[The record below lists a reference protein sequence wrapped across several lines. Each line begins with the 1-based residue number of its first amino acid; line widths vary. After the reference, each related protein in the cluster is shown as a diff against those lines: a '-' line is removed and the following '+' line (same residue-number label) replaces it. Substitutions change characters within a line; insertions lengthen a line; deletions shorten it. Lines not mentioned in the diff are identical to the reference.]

1 MGARGRDG
9 RERLRIHPRGAGRRT
24 QTLGRPGRGIH
35 TLRCAPSNAP
45 SKKAHLRNS
54 GNWQS
59 SPLTSV
65 PTTSHSPKTA
75 PVPTASNPTGATP
88 PPPARYRETGTAVSN
103 PASTTLNAAAGVGA
117 YGAGAYGGMNSG
129 YGGYGGMNSGYG
141 GGYGGMGST
150 YGGYGSS
157 YGGMGGGYGGY
168 GGMSSGYGGYGGMS
182 SYGGMSGYG
191 GMYGGGYGGG
201 MYGQRGMM
209 GMGGMMGPGMG
220 PMGGPM
226 DPHGPTPPPTAWQR
240 ILKSLSGVVMF
251 AGKMSWLVD
260 ENAQAMHFFMTAML
274 QLLDRAGLLYGELA
288 RFVLRLLGYKV
299 PPRPKWLPGMGPPGA
314 MGPGGMQPGGM
325 QPGMGGG
332 MEGAWGDGGGD

>member
-1 MGARGRDG
+1 
-9 RERLRIHPRGAGRRT
+9 
-24 QTLGRPGRGIH
+24 
-35 TLRCAPSNAP
+35 
-45 SKKAHLRNS
+45 
-54 GNWQS
+54 
-59 SPLTSV
+59 
-65 PTTSHSPKTA
+65 
-75 PVPTASNPTGATP
+75 
-88 PPPARYRETGTAVSN
+88 VSN
-103 PASTTLNAAAGVGA
+103 PASTTLNAAAGVGS

-191 GMYGGGYGGG
+191 GMGGGMYGGGYGGG
-201 MYGQRGMM
+201 MYGQRY

-226 DPHGPTPPPTAWQR
+226 DPNGPTPPPTAWQR

>member
-54 GNWQS
+54 DNWQS

-141 GGYGGMGST
+141 GGYGGMGANPM
-150 YGGYGSS
+150 GMGAGACG
-157 YGGMGGGYGGY
+157 YGGMGAGQ
-168 GGMSSGYGGYGGMS
+168 GMFP
-182 SYGGMSGYG
+182 
-191 GMYGGGYGGG
+191 
-201 MYGQRGMM
+201 Q
-209 GMGGMMGPGMG
+209 
-220 PMGGPM
+220 
-226 DPHGPTPPPTAWQR
+226 Q
-240 ILKSLSGVVMF
+240 F
-251 AGKMSWLVD
+251 
-260 ENAQAMHFFMTAML
+260 
-274 QLLDRAGLLYGELA
+274 
-288 RFVLRLLGYKV
+288 
-299 PPRPKWLPGMGPPGA
+299 
-314 MGPGGMQPGGM
+314 GGMQQTAPNADWGGFTGG
-325 QPGMGGG
+325 PLGSFGKGSMGPALMGSLHFFIVF
-332 MEGAWGDGGGD
+332 